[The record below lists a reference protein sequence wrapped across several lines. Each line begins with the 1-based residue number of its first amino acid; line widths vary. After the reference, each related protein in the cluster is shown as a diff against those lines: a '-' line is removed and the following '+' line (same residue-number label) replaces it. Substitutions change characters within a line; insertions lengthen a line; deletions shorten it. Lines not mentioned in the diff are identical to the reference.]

1 MLFAPQEFGGAGVKR
16 EIVSRRNLQ
25 AIIFALS
32 FVAPAAA
39 FVVPMQ
45 TALASGIVQISPV
58 LLDLTG
64 DNAVGIVNFGNQD
77 HEPTTIQ
84 VRVFKWRQA
93 NGQESLEPTSDVVAS
108 PPMAEIAPGASLSIR
123 VVRASGTPITGEDSY
138 RLVIDQLPQ
147 ARDSG
152 KAVVAMLLR
161 QVLPVFFS
169 SGRRTDPS
177 VAWSIVGRGGRQTL
191 VARNDGD
198 RRLRVGKVTIS
209 GGHGSVSMGGALLGY
224 VLGHSVMSWTIPAKG
239 GAFAVG
245 STVAIKGQGDVGAI
259 SAAAPVVAAQ

>member
-1 MLFAPQEFGGAGVKR
+1 MERDIL
-16 EIVSRRNLQ
+16 SRRNTR
-25 AIIFALS
+25 AIALALS
-32 FVAPAAA
+32 LIAPIAA
-39 FVVPMQ
+39 FVVPAQ
-45 TALASGIVQISPV
+45 PALAAGVVQISPV

-64 DNAVGIVNFGNQD
+64 DNAVGVVNFGNQD

-93 NGQESLEPTSDVVAS
+93 NGQESLEPTGDVVAS

-123 VVRASGTPITGEDSY
+123 VVRASGTPISGEDSY

-169 SGRRTDPS
+169 SGGRTDPS
-177 VAWSIVGRGGRQTL
+177 VAWSVVRRDGRETL
-191 VARNDGD
+191 MARNDGD

-209 GGHGSVSMGGALLGY
+209 SGRGSVAMGGALLGY
-224 VLGHSVMSWTIPAKG
+224 VLGHSQMSWTIPAKA
-239 GAFAVG
+239 GAFTVG
-245 STVAIKGQGDVGAI
+245 ATVKIKVQSDVGAI
-259 SAAAPVVAAQ
+259 SASAPVVPAQ